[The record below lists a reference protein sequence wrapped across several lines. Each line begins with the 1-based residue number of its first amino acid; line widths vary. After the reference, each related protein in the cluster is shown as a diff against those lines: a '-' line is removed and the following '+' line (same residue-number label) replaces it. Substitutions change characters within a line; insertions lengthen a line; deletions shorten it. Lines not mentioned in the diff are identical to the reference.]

1 MSASKSIV
9 SARPTLA
16 VAPVEEGLH
25 ERLHRLEQ
33 RCARER
39 AAREEAEQ
47 LLETKSLELFAINQH
62 LLELNNDLEER
73 VASRTAAL
81 STAKR
86 AALDLVEIDQLTKL
100 SSRYRFHQQLKQRF
114 ESAVANDEPFA
125 LLLIDID
132 RFKAI
137 NDTYGHGYGDALL
150 VQVAARLTVAARRGD
165 FVARLGGD
173 ELAMLLMN
181 SSTEDAGIIAERI
194 IACFEPPFTI
204 DGVTI
209 RCSASIGIACFP
221 DHADSP
227 EHLQRAADLALY
239 KVKDDGRARCAAFSS
254 SLLENHQLR
263 TRREAE
269 LKHSIVSSEVEVWY
283 QPIVDLGSGRTHA
296 IEALARMKDQEG
308 QYLPPSVFI
317 PLAEE
322 IGLIRD
328 LGRQVLRQSVCQAKS
343 WIETGLVDVVT
354 VNVSA
359 DEFLAANFAE
369 DVLDALRD
377 ADLPGTCL
385 MLEITESVM
394 IARLSIVR
402 AVMARL
408 SKRGVSFAL
417 DDFGCGYTNL
427 AYLRQLPVS
436 MVKLDLSL
444 LKGVVTD
451 PKAQAI
457 VRSIVSLC
465 GELGSTAV
473 CEGIETDE
481 QLRFVQSIG
490 CVLGQGYLLSRPLPA
505 DQAEGYL
512 RQGGNGAIV
521 DRSAPTQNIVSE
533 PRRSRD
539 VPRPTIPDAFT
550 EVAGKQPSPRKAR
563 MPDR

>member
-1 MSASKSIV
+1 MSASKSIA
-9 SARPTLA
+9 STRPTLA
-16 VAPVEEGLH
+16 LARVEEGLH
-25 ERLHRLEQ
+25 DRLQRLEQ

-47 LLETKSLELFAINQH
+47 LLETKSLELFTINQH
-62 LLELNNDLEER
+62 LLDLNNDLEVR

-100 SSRYRFHQQLKQRF
+100 SSRYRFHQKLRQCHT
-114 ESAVANDEPFA
+114 SAVENNEPFA

-181 SSTEDAGIIAERI
+181 SCIEDAGIIAERI
-194 IACFEPPFTI
+194 LACFEPPFSI
-204 DGVTI
+204 EGVTI

-221 DHADSP
+221 EQADSP
-227 EHLQRAADLALY
+227 EDLQRAADLALY
-239 KVKDDGRARCAAFSS
+239 KAKDDGRATCAVFSS
-254 SLLENHQLR
+254 NLLENHQLR
-263 TRREAE
+263 YRREAE
-269 LKHSIVSSEVEVWY
+269 LKHSIVSSEIEVWY
-283 QPIVDLGSGRTHA
+283 QPIVDLGTGRTHA

-328 LGRQVLRQSVCQAKS
+328 LGRQVLRQSVSQSKA
-343 WIETGLVDVVT
+343 WIEAGLIEKVT

-359 DEFLAANFAE
+359 DEFLAASFAD
-369 DVLDALRD
+369 DVLDALRN
-377 ADLPGTCL
+377 ADLPGSCL
-385 MLEITESVM
+385 VLEITESVM
-394 IARLSIVR
+394 IARLSIVC

-408 SKRGVSFAL
+408 SEHGITFAL

-427 AYLRQLPVS
+427 AYLRQLPVRT
-436 MVKLDLSL
+436 VKLDLSL
-444 LKGVVTD
+444 LKDVVTD
-451 PKAQAI
+451 RKAQAI

-465 GELGSTAV
+465 GELGAMAV
-473 CEGIETDE
+473 CEGIETED
-481 QLRFVQSIG
+481 QLEFVQSIG
-490 CVLGQGYLLSRPLPA
+490 CMLGQGYLLGRPLPA
-505 DQAEGYL
+505 DQAADTL
-512 RQGGNGAIV
+512 RKGNNRAVARHAPAARRGIETG
-521 DRSAPTQNIVSE
+521 RSLG
-533 PRRSRD
+533 
-539 VPRPTIPDAFT
+539 VPRPTSSDDFT
-550 EVAGKQPSPRKAR
+550 DVAAKQAR
-563 MPDR
+563 RIRTGVRSR

>member
-1 MSASKSIV
+1 
-9 SARPTLA
+9 
-16 VAPVEEGLH
+16 VAQVNERLH
-25 ERLHRLEQ
+25 ERLQRLEQ

-39 AAREEAEQ
+39 AAREEAER
-47 LLETKSLELFAINQH
+47 LLETKSFELFKINQH
-62 LLELNNDLEER
+62 LLELNNDLEVR

-81 STAKR
+81 TKAKR
-86 AALDLVEIDQLTKL
+86 AALELVEIDQLTKL
-100 SSRYRFHQQLKQRF
+100 SSRYRFHQILTQRC
-114 ESAVANDEPFA
+114 ETTVANNEPFA

-173 ELAMLLMN
+173 ELAMLLMD
-181 SSTEDAGIIAERI
+181 STIEDAGTIAQRI
-194 IACFEPPFTI
+194 IACFEPPFNI

-209 RCSASIGIACFP
+209 RCSASVGIAGFP
-221 DHADSP
+221 VHADSP
-227 EHLQRAADLALY
+227 EDLQRAADLALY
-239 KVKDDGRARCAAFSS
+239 KAKDDGRGTCAVFSRD
-254 SLLENHQLR
+254 LLENLQLR
-263 TRREAE
+263 YRREAE
-269 LKHSIVSSEVEVWY
+269 LKHSIVSSEIEVWY
-283 QPIVDLGSGRTHA
+283 QPIVDLQTGRTKA

-308 QYLPPSVFI
+308 EYLPPSVFI

-328 LGRQVLRQSVCQAKS
+328 LGRQVLRQSVIQSKA
-343 WIETGLVDVVT
+343 WIEDGIVEKVN

-359 DEFLAANFAE
+359 DEFLAESFVD

-377 ADLPGTCL
+377 ANLPGHCL
-385 MLEITESVM
+385 ILEITESVM

-408 SKRGVSFAL
+408 RNRGVSFAL

-436 MVKLDLSL
+436 MVKLDLGL
-444 LKGVVTD
+444 LKYVETD
-451 PKAQAI
+451 RKARAI

-473 CEGIETDE
+473 CEGIESPE
-481 QLRFVQSIG
+481 QLGFVRSIG
-490 CVLGQGYLLSRPLPA
+490 CTLGQGYLLGRPLSTEQTQ
-505 DQAEGYL
+505 DYF
-512 RQGGNGAIV
+512 RQGRNPAIV
-521 DRSAPTQNIVSE
+521 DRSAPTQGSATEAV
-533 PRRSRD
+533 RSRAA
-539 VPRPTIPDAFT
+539 PRLPPPDDFAD
-550 EVAGKQPSPRKAR
+550 VAGKQCRRNRAR
-563 MPDR
+563 MPGR